1 MSYSNIIVFEPRNP
15 ILAYENESLGDE
27 DRELLEEL
35 AETLASMPRGMCMID
50 EEARLIFCNAAF
62 AAMYGLPS
70 SLTQPGTPRA
80 EIVAFCVPRFAMATV
95 NVRDQLALDD
105 QAGPDDTVIGE
116 YWINETRRVR
126 VSHTKIAGGG
136 YVAMH
141 EEIDV
146 VALLDIDWDEA

>member
-1 MSYSNIIVFEPRNP
+1 MTHSNIIAFEPRNP
-15 ILAYENESLGDE
+15 VLAYENEELDDG

-50 EEARLIFCNAAF
+50 DEARLIFCNAAF
-62 AAMYGLPS
+62 AAMYGLPT
-70 SLTQPGTPRA
+70 SLTRPGTTRA
-80 EIVAFCVPRFAMATV
+80 EIVAFCVPRFAAATV

-105 QAGPDDTVIGE
+105 KAGPEDTVVAE

-136 YVAMH
+136 YVALH
-141 EEIDV
+141 EEIEV
-146 VALLDIDWDEA
+146 AALLALDLEQA

>member
-1 MSYSNIIVFEPRNP
+1 MSHSKIIALEPRSP
-15 ILAYENESLGDE
+15 ILAYENEGLADE
-27 DRELLEEL
+27 EHDLLEEL

-62 AAMYGLPS
+62 AAMYGLPTR
-70 SLTQPGTPRA
+70 LTQPGTTRA
-80 EIVAFCVPRFAMATV
+80 EIVAFCVPRFAATTV

-105 QAGPDDTVIGE
+105 RAGPDDTVIGE
-116 YWINETRRVR
+116 YWINENRRVR

-146 VALLDIDWDEA
+146 AALLALEMEEA